1 MHPPVRL
8 VPALVFGLVAGC
20 AAAPMQSANPQA
32 GQKPAVIG
40 LAAPKPWSVRMAD
53 SVMARDPNP
62 LTIDS
67 EKPKWEYTQGL
78 VLKGVF
84 AVASRTG
91 DPRYFDYARSYY
103 DAMIDA
109 SGQIKTYDLAEY
121 NIDRIN
127 PGKALFALY
136 EKTKDEKYRKAL
148 LLLRRQLNEQPRTQ
162 EGGFWHKQRYPFQMW
177 LDGLYMGSP
186 FLAQYGAVF
195 NEPADFDD
203 VINQFVFMEK
213 HARDP
218 RSGLLYHG
226 YDESRRQKWADP
238 VTGVSKQF
246 WGRAMGWY
254 AMALVDA
261 LDFIPKA
268 HPRRGELVAILDRL
282 LAAVARVQ
290 DPKTGVFYQ
299 VLDQGSREGNYLES
313 SVSTMFAYAFLKGAR
328 MGYLD
333 ARAGV
338 LGRRIYEGVLL
349 EFVTTD
355 SAGLVSIHRVCQVAG
370 LGGDPNSGSF
380 RDGTFDYYVKEK
392 IRSND
397 PKAVGPF
404 MLASLEFETAPK
416 QEF

>member
-8 VPALVFGLVAGC
+8 VPALVIGLVAGC
-20 AAAPMQSANPQA
+20 AAAPMRSANPQA

-78 VLKGVF
+78 VLKGIF
-84 AVASRTG
+84 AVADRTG

-103 DAMIDA
+103 GAMIDA

-136 EKTKDEKYRKAL
+136 ETTKDEKYRKAL

-238 VTGVSKQF
+238 VTGLSKEF

-282 LAAVARVQ
+282 LAAAAKVQ

-299 VLDQGSREGNYLES
+299 VLDKGSREGNYLES

-338 LGRRIYEGVLL
+338 LGRKIYEGVLL
-349 EFVTTD
+349 EFVTT
-355 SAGLVSIHRVCQVAG
+355 LY
-370 LGGDPNSGSF
+370 P
-380 RDGTFDYYVKEK
+380 
-392 IRSND
+392 
-397 PKAVGPF
+397 
-404 MLASLEFETAPK
+404 
-416 QEF
+416 